1 MATAF
6 MVKNDGRFCRDCGGP
21 MTRLGDGSFCENT
34 TTKGSQKDVKDVC
47 EALGRERRLFCEH
60 CGEAVRLG
68 ETVCPD
74 ACCGKTAYRP

>member
-6 MVKNDGRFCRDCGGP
+6 IVKDDGKFCRDRGGP
-21 MTRLGDGSFCENT
+21 MTRLRDGAFCENT
-34 TTKGSQKDVKDVC
+34 TTKGSQEDAKDDC
-47 EALGRERRLFCEH
+47 EALGRERRRFCEH

-74 ACCGKTAYRP
+74 SKCGNTAYRS